1 MEKYN
6 TLNSFKTTQ
15 DCMHD
20 EDEKIRIRALQIFRD
35 TVCIIWSI
43 NVFNFAY
50 LNRATSARFLT
61 GE

>member
-1 MEKYN
+1 
-6 TLNSFKTTQ
+6 
-15 DCMHD
+15 MHD

>member
-1 MEKYN
+1 
-6 TLNSFKTTQ
+6 
-15 DCMHD
+15 MH
-20 EDEKIRIRALQIFRD
+20 EDEKIRIRVLQIFRD
-35 TVCIIWSI
+35 CIIWPI